1 MLAGAKP
8 PFVRDNASSRVLNCF
23 AEAPKRGNI
32 VRLMNHDLRK
42 RLTPEQYRVTQE
54 AGTERAFTGEY
65 WNHFEDGQYACVVC
79 GEVLFDSGAK
89 FESHCGWP
97 SFTEPAD
104 RRVSAMALGK
114 RATDENSKVED
125 RLDESHGMI
134 RVEVVCRNCKAHLGH
149 VFDDGPPPGG
159 LRYCINS
166 ASLKFVRREKV

>member
-1 MLAGAKP
+1 
-8 PFVRDNASSRVLNCF
+8 
-23 AEAPKRGNI
+23 
-32 VRLMNHDLRK
+32 MNQSLRN

-65 WNHFEDGQYACVVC
+65 WNHFEDGHYACVVC
-79 GEVLFDSGAK
+79 EEVLFDSKAK

-97 SFTEPAD
+97 SFTEPTD
-104 RRVSAMALGK
+104 RRISAMALGK
-114 RATDENSKVED
+114 RAADENTKVED

-149 VFDDGPPPGG
+149 VFDDGPPPTG

-166 ASLKFVRREKV
+166 ASLKFLKRDLKKDSR